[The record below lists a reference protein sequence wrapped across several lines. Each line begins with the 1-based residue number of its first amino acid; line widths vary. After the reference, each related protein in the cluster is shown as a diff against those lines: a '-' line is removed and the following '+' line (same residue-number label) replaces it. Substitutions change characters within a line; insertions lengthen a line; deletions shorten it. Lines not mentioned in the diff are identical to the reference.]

1 MYASVDSKNTASKNR
16 LNPNP
21 LVRRSQ
27 LIDNSSRHIQASMPL
42 TCVLHTNSLLF
53 INILIAAHAKAV
65 QMHPQPRRRRDQCES
80 ALILEKTLS
89 GIFNDGG
96 NR

>member
-27 LIDNSSRHIQASMPL
+27 LIDNPSRHIQASMTL

-53 INILIAAHAKAV
+53 INILIAA
-65 QMHPQPRRRRDQCES
+65 Q
-80 ALILEKTLS
+80 
-89 GIFNDGG
+89 
-96 NR
+96 